1 MVSSLK
7 KIILKIYNLYSS
19 NNLAESA
26 AGLSYYMIFSIFPF
40 SMVVYATLSLI
51 SFDTNEIESLF
62 KILIPNEIS
71 KLIES
76 FFTHL
81 DKSGG
86 ISFLVLGI
94 VLTIYTL
101 TRYVKAYESRLN
113 KIYGIKSRNTFK
125 SWCIALIFSQ
135 LLLIAF
141 YATVFVIIV
150 GENFLEFLSAYVML
164 KSMFVKLYLFLR
176 FFICA
181 AIVFFTLLSLYY
193 IIPTVK
199 QKLKDILPGTTCV
212 LIMWVILT
220 LSFSYYMNNF
230 SNYSVIYG
238 TVGAFMILLLWLYF
252 TNIILL
258 SGAIINNHFFKKR
271 TKQIDT
277 NNIKYTKF
285 DINSKERQN

>member
-113 KIYGIKSRNTFK
+113 KIYGIKSRNTIK

-150 GENFLEFLSAYVML
+150 GENFLEFLSDYVVL

-181 AIVFFTLLSLYY
+181 AIVFFTLLLLYY